1 MSRRLRGLL
10 ILSLCANVAYTALVS
25 AFVWRK
31 GGLPYV
37 LTKLGLQESQ
47 APIDEGNWQNLSST
61 FAVLPRR
68 PGSIVFLGD
77 SLTRGVE
84 WAELLDEPFARN
96 RGISGDR
103 ADWVL
108 HRVEEAVGDR
118 PSQLFLMIGINDL
131 LTDRAVPE
139 ILVDYE
145 AILIEVRRLSP
156 QTRVFVQSVLPVN
169 NALLFRTFTHTVDS
183 AEVRALN
190 EGIRKLAA
198 ARGAT
203 YIDLYPIFSRDD
215 QLSLEYTHDGIHLNG
230 AAYLAW
236 KAALA
241 PYLRR

>member
-10 ILSLCANVAYTALVS
+10 ILSLIANVAFAALVS

-47 APIDEGNWQNLSST
+47 APIDEGNWHNLSST

-84 WAELLDEPFARN
+84 WAELLDEPLARN

-103 ADWVL
+103 ADWL
-108 HRVEEAVGDR
+108 LRRIEEAVGDR
-118 PSQLFLMIGINDL
+118 PAMLFLMIGVNDL
-131 LTDRAVPE
+131 LTGREVSE
-139 ILVDYE
+139 ILNDYE
-145 AILIEVRRLSP
+145 AILIEVRRSSP
-156 QTRVFVQSVLPVN
+156 ETRVFAQSVLPVN
-169 NALLFRTFTHTVDS
+169 NPLLYRNFTHTVDS

-190 EGIRKLAA
+190 QGIRALAE
-198 ARGAT
+198 ARGVT

-215 QLSLEYTHDGIHLNG
+215 ELPLEYTHDGIHLNG
-230 AAYLAW
+230 AAYMAW